1 MLKIVITDY
10 PKVLQR
16 DISYEIELFK
26 KNLPN
31 VEVLV
36 TEYTDK
42 EAWIRKVQDADALI
56 FALSRGIK
64 HYEHQI
70 DENRKWD
77 YNSLSGLRRIS
88 GQTLGI
94 CGYGKIGR
102 MVAEKA
108 RALGM
113 KVIAWSPHLTCARA
127 EREEIEVVDKEALFK
142 RSDIIT
148 NHMAQSIENYHFF
161 DQSAFEKM
169 ERAPLFI
176 NVGRGEA
183 VDEAALVNAL
193 DKGLIR
199 GAGLD
204 VLESEN
210 PDLEKN
216 PLRNRENVILTPHAA
231 FYSQDSM
238 RALQV
243 ISCMNL
249 IYFLKGEYEAVQ
261 WLVNEKQ
268 LSFLHT
274 KKP

>member
-1 MLKIVITDY
+1 
-10 PKVLQR
+10 
-16 DISYEIELFK
+16 
-26 KNLPN
+26 
-31 VEVLV
+31 
-36 TEYTDK
+36 
-42 EAWIRKVQDADALI
+42 
-56 FALSRGIK
+56 
-64 HYEHQI
+64 
-70 DENRKWD
+70 
-77 YNSLSGLRRIS
+77 
-88 GQTLGI
+88 
-94 CGYGKIGR
+94 
-102 MVAEKA
+102 
-108 RALGM
+108 M
-113 KVIAWSPHLTCARA
+113 KTGNG
-127 EREEIEVVDKEALFK
+127 
-142 RSDIIT
+142 IIT
-148 NHMAQSIENYHFF
+148 LCPDSF

>member
-1 MLKIVITDY
+1 M
-10 PKVLQR
+10 
-16 DISYEIELFK
+16 
-26 KNLPN
+26 
-31 VEVLV
+31 
-36 TEYTDK
+36 
-42 EAWIRKVQDADALI
+42 
-56 FALSRGIK
+56 
-64 HYEHQI
+64 
-70 DENRKWD
+70 
-77 YNSLSGLRRIS
+77 
-88 GQTLGI
+88 
-94 CGYGKIGR
+94 
-102 MVAEKA
+102 
-108 RALGM
+108 
-113 KVIAWSPHLTCARA
+113 
-127 EREEIEVVDKEALFK
+127 
-142 RSDIIT
+142 
-148 NHMAQSIENYHFF
+148 
-161 DQSAFEKM
+161 
-169 ERAPLFI
+169 
-176 NVGRGEA
+176 GRGEA